1 MHICVEQDGVY
12 QAEASI
18 LQSDV
23 YDGQLIE
30 SNERVEEPQQEHEI
44 PEDLQKQNSWDHTSA
59 RKTVWDVSK
68 QAPEG

>member
-44 PEDLQKQNSWDHTSA
+44 PEDLQKQNS
-59 RKTVWDVSK
+59 
-68 QAPEG
+68 